1 MNKTRFQLLVFAVLV
16 AGATAW
22 QVGGYEDLTHQGL
35 TQQALKVAAGK
46 DSSIPLELRPPQGA
60 LAKQVIYGSGKGP
73 EPGHDPDKTDG
84 EDYTKYKIDWSKCSD
99 PVIPKV
105 SEGEPLH
112 HFASSMYGA
121 PPALPTFIR
130 FYNHAVLLWKKGY
143 KPQAAFILGR
153 AIHLVEDMAQPQH
166 AMNEAHPPYW
176 VTRFGI
182 PLAAPNI
189 SFLEEYV
196 EANMKEGGTNC
207 QAWGYDYEGAF
218 AQLGPEPLDTSF
230 PWMAVPDM
238 AGKSQ
243 GEGQRFFQEQALFTR
258 QEVNAAFGTT
268 YQDPFCHLTFPGSD
282 TCICQQSLVLPFQFS
297 APVCSSKACR
307 DDVDY
312 ETDSPACANSPD
324 TFRVKRVDMAMK
336 MAQGK
341 MDLAIPNDF
350 EHRHVTNLLT
360 PGVAYAAGVI
370 IGFWNE
376 VKDSCGTSSLR
387 ESSGTCLTCFTD
399 KPGGESPDDSVMV
412 KSSLAAQSSAIP
424 ASDDWHDVCRVGI
437 GKGLPTMADYGISS
451 SLIEQLAYLDPST
464 DPSVAQALYDRLEV
478 LEARYSGPQNLM
490 PQDVTKAPDVAMWTR
505 GLGGS
510 ARSLVEALRE
520 PVKVLEEPQEPVF
533 MDEEALSLL
542 PPGRGLLDADPA
554 KQKVL
559 ILPTGSLYG
568 LRSDSMEHQALQ
580 GFVEQG
586 GVVVCMTQPYGDD
599 FSALPVPA
607 GETLEAAGFKQDL
620 SCFSGSA
627 YPTMDHPILSGITSN
642 SVTAGFDGFFRTIPS
657 GATILL
663 RRTISG
669 EPCMILYPVG
679 QGYVVASTLYE
690 DWSYANGQSTRD
702 GRTLLAN
709 IIAWAKN
716 PDLVIPTTNLSS
728 GGSASTISQTLHVR
742 NLSDTGADQMQV
754 LVMTPDRQTLV
765 TQTTQAVSIP
775 GHSEA
780 DMAVSVSLP
789 ALSRYGI
796 FHADYRLLAS
806 NPTSGQEEEIQ
817 PQGESDS
824 GRFVIE
830 STGTTRQALSH
841 TVFSTWTD
849 DDVAGNAAKTV
860 HIHLEDHTGT
870 ARTLYLWTCYTHD
883 NGVLLDSISLPP
895 NAVLDI
901 AQAME

>member
-1 MNKTRFQLLVFAVLV
+1 ML
-16 AGATAW
+16 
-22 QVGGYEDLTHQGL
+22 GG
-35 TQQALKVAAGK
+35 
-46 DSSIPLELRPPQGA
+46 
-60 LAKQVIYGSGKGP
+60 GP
-73 EPGHDPDKTDG
+73 AFS
-84 EDYTKYKIDWSKCSD
+84 YF
-99 PVIPKV
+99 VQ
-105 SEGEPLH
+105 
-112 HFASSMYGA
+112 
-121 PPALPTFIR
+121 
-130 FYNHAVLLWKKGY
+130 FYQDAIALWKKGD
-143 KPQAAFILGR
+143 KGDAAFILGR
-153 AIHLVEDMAQPQH
+153 AVHLMEDMAQPQH
-166 AMNEAHPPYW
+166 ASDESHPSL
-176 VTRFGI
+176 
-182 PLAAPNI
+182 PLDIKLKP
-189 SFLEEYV
+189 SFLEYFTEHYLPKANGAV
-196 EANMKEGGTNC
+196 NGGDCEAERADYASLIASCQNYEDGGSTRLFNEMT
-207 QAWGYDYEGAF
+207 ADSTVIGN
-218 AQLGPEPLDTSF
+218 SF
-230 PWMAVPDM
+230 R
-238 AGKSQ
+238 
-243 GEGQRFFQEQALFTR
+243 GESF
-258 QEVNAAFGTT
+258 T
-268 YQDPFCHLTFPGSD
+268 YQQLNQYYGTYAGSPGYPPWTPLTMISGVDVS
-282 TCICQQSLVLPFQFS
+282 LPFQDKAACSRVPYYGNVGPS
-297 APVCSSKACR
+297 APKDYKIPDGVTSSDHALTMRIDLGMKLYEASVGA
-307 DDVDY
+307 DLFSDY
-312 ETDSPACANSPD
+312 HKNALLSPA
-324 TFRVKRVDMAMK
+324 
-336 MAQGK
+336 
-341 MDLAIPNDF
+341 
-350 EHRHVTNLLT
+350 
-360 PGVAYAAGVI
+360 VARSAGLIVA
-370 IGFWNE
+370 FWNE
-376 VKDSCGTSSLR
+376 VKNAPSVPPPPCAGP
-387 ESSGTCLTCFTD
+387 

-412 KSSLAAQSSAIP
+412 KASVAAQSATAL
-424 ASDDWHDVCRVGI
+424 ASFDWHNVCRAGI
-437 GKGLPTMADYGISS
+437 GKGLTSMADYGVSS
-451 SLIEQLAYLDPST
+451 SLMEQLAVLDPNT
-464 DPSVAQALYDRLEV
+464 DPTVAQAMYARLET
-478 LEARYSGPQNLM
+478 LEEKYSGPQNVM
-490 PQDVTKAPDVAMWTR
+490 PEDVKNAPYVSVWENGFGD
-505 GLGGS
+505 S
-510 ARSLVEALRE
+510 ARSLVEGMRE
-520 PVKVLEEPQEPVF
+520 PVQMLDEPQEQVF
-533 MDEEALSLL
+533 TDEESLAAL
-542 PPGRGLLDADPA
+542 PPKRGLLDADA
-554 KQKVL
+554 IQQRIL

-690 DWSYANGQSTRD
+690 DWGYANGQSTAD
-702 GRTLLAN
+702 GRSLVAN

-780 DMAVSVSLP
+780 DVAVSVSLP

-830 STGTTRQALSH
+830 STGSTRQALSQ

-849 DDVAGNAAKTV
+849 DDVAGNPAKTV

-870 ARTLYLWTCYTHD
+870 ARTMHLWTCYLHETEI
-883 NGVLLDSISLPP
+883 LLDSIALVATLCRSGRSSGTWLGSRPLPGATGLTGP
-895 NAVLDI
+895 RSWHRRAT
-901 AQAME
+901 